1 MNNKKTESA
10 TAIKH
15 FSQFR
20 PFAKSEF
27 EGCSD
32 EHCVHDDALRAT
44 MISLRENDD
53 MIAPKRGEA
62 THRLRSNHRLA

>member
-1 MNNKKTESA
+1 LRKRFCTPKNFKKVELNKQSD
-10 TAIKH
+10 
-15 FSQFR
+15 
-20 PFAKSEF
+20 KSEF
-27 EGCSD
+27 GGCSD

>member
-1 MNNKKTESA
+1 MTELRRNFKKGGLY
-10 TAIKH
+10 K
-15 FSQFR
+15 Q
-20 PFAKSEF
+20 PDKSEF
-27 EGCSD
+27 SGCSD

-53 MIAPKRGEA
+53 MIAPNRGEA